1 MLAIVDGRPE
11 TLGLKQIIKHH
22 IDFQFELATR
32 KYTTLLNKELENK
45 EIKEGLIRACNIID
59 LIIEILRGSRNL
71 KMAKECLIS
80 GNVEG
85 ISFKSEKS
93 KKDAAKLHFTER
105 QASAILELRLYK
117 LIGLEILALEKEYE
131 ETLARIAEYE
141 DILNSRRTMV
151 KVIKK
156 DLDNIKKEYALPRR
170 TVVEDAEEAVFEE
183 QKMVEQEVVFLMDRF
198 GYAKTIDTAAYERNK
213 EAAHAENKYV
223 FNCMNT
229 DKICIF
235 TDNGNLHQIKVKDIP
250 FVKFRDKGTPIDN
263 LGNYSSAGEEIIFLC
278 CSSLLAG
285 RKLLFTTKKAMMKLV
300 DGAEFDVSKR
310 TVAATKLSE
319 NDLITSIEIIS
330 AVNTQNVVLQTEN
343 GYFLKFMLEEIPEKK
358 KSAVGVR
365 GMKIDDKDAVD
376 EVYLIPED
384 ADISIQYKDKDI
396 SLKKLKLSK
405 RDAKGQKR

>member
-1 MLAIVDGRPE
+1 
-11 TLGLKQIIKHH
+11 
-22 IDFQFELATR
+22 
-32 KYTTLLNKELENK
+32 
-45 EIKEGLIRACNIID
+45 
-59 LIIEILRGSRNL
+59 
-71 KMAKECLIS
+71 MAKECLIS

-229 DKICIF
+229 DKICVF
-235 TDNGNLHQIKVKDIP
+235 TDTGVMHQIKVQDIP
-250 FVKFRDKGTPIDN
+250 SGRLRD
-263 LGNYSSAGEEIIFLC
+263 C
-278 CSSLLAG
+278 LLY
-285 RKLLFTTKKAMMKLV
+285 
-300 DGAEFDVSKR
+300 
-310 TVAATKLSE
+310 
-319 NDLITSIEIIS
+319 TSPS
-330 AVNTQNVVLQTEN
+330 
-343 GYFLKFMLEEIPEKK
+343 P
-358 KSAVGVR
+358 
-365 GMKIDDKDAVD
+365 
-376 EVYLIPED
+376 
-384 ADISIQYKDKDI
+384 
-396 SLKKLKLSK
+396 
-405 RDAKGQKR
+405 RD